1 MDPTY
6 LIHATYAWR
15 VFFLLLARNRNL
27 QVRVIAS
34 ILNAFLVDAVG
45 YNFVLQGLN
54 GANGHKQVLEKQTKE
69 LLLTFHCFC
78 SRKDVSFRLSSSSS
92 SSFLSSRTKVIFFFL
107 PENLRCLFGQ
117 IHCFDVVLE
126 DTDIA
131 KAITEYVAHAAIE
144 NLVLGASRHG
154 FIK

>member
-1 MDPTY
+1 M
-6 LIHATYAWR
+6 HGEFSF
-15 VFFLLLARNRNL
+15 FFLQGTEICEL
-27 QVRVIAS
+27 RVIAS

-92 SSFLSSRTKVIFFFL
+92 SSSSSFLSSRTKVISFFL